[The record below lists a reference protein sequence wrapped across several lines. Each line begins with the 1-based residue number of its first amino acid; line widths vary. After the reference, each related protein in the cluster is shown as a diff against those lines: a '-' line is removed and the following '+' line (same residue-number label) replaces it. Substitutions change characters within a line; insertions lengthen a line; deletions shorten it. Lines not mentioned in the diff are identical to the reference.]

1 MRSHRRSPNYARD
14 ISLRWIPTVYPA
26 LLIDSVYDSRENQPP
41 TQGHDY
47 NFDVRFGGNDAGL
60 LSAQAKDL
68 VGSAPHVILSQSN
81 QALAS
86 LLKETHDIPIVGTVI
101 GDPVGSGFIKSLT
114 TAIALGARLVRPCS
128 DSLNESCTRKS
139 GADRL
144 VIGERVAWV
153 SA

>member
-1 MRSHRRSPNYARD
+1 MFDRPKYIAMLAGATGGAIVHREHGGVFASDDLPH
-14 ISLRWIPTVYPA
+14 
-26 LLIDSVYDSRENQPP
+26 QP
-41 TQGHDY
+41 
-47 NFDVRFGGNDAGL
+47 
-60 LSAQAKDL
+60 
-68 VGSAPHVILSQSN
+68 SQSN

-114 TAIALGARLVRPCS
+114 TAMALGARLGRPCS